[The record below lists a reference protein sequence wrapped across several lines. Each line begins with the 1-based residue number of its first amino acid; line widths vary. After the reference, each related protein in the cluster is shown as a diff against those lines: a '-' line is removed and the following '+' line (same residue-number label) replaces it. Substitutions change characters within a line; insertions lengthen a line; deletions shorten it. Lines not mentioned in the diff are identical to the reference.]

1 MPPSAPRIDSRLV
14 AALARLDDPRR
25 SIADTHR
32 RIGRLAEQLGV
43 PRPSYEQVR
52 TLVHALRAG
61 KGGPGAG
68 EILLDIALR
77 TRPPEAIL
85 EVLERTA

>member
-1 MPPSAPRIDSRLV
+1 M
-14 AALARLDDPRR
+14 
-25 SIADTHR
+25 
-32 RIGRLAEQLGV
+32 